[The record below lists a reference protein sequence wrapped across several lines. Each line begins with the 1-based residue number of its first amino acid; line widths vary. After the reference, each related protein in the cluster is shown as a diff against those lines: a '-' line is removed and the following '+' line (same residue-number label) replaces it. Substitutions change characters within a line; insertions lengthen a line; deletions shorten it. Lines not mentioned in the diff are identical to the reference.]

1 MYTAV
6 PGNEWGDLLVNPK
19 PSSHAYGSQHAQV
32 MFINPETFLTFNAAQ
47 SWTPSSYMA

>member
-19 PSSHAYGSQHAQV
+19 PSSHAYGSQDAEV
-32 MFINPETFLTFNAAQ
+32 MFINPETCTDF
-47 SWTPSSYMA
+47 SHI